1 VSGQPSLGRRA
12 AAEAIGTFA
21 LVFAGCGAVVTN
33 FERHGALGVVGIGLV
48 FFLVLLAAIGA
59 LGHVSGAHFNPGVS
73 LSFFLT
79 RHLPAR
85 DLVAYWAAQF
95 AGATL
100 AALLLLLVWPGHPA
114 DLGATVPSIA
124 SGRALALEVV
134 LTALLMLVIMSVATD
149 TRAVGAPAALAI
161 GAAVG
166 LAAIAF
172 GPLTGASLNTARSFG
187 PAVASGQFHDFWLYI
202 VGPLAGAPLGALA
215 YEFVR
220 GERPEPPTLGA
231 EPAPG
236 GDAAARRRAFPTRS

>member
-1 VSGQPSLGRRA
+1 VG
-12 AAEAIGTFA
+12 EAIGTFA
-21 LVFAGCGAVVTN
+21 LVFAGCGAIVTDA
-33 FERHGALGVVGIGLV
+33 ERHGALGTVGIGLV

-85 DLVAYWAAQF
+85 DLGAYWLAQF
-95 AGATL
+95 AGAAL
-100 AALLLLLVWPGHPA
+100 AGLLLLVIWPGHPA
-114 DLGATVPSIA
+114 DLGATMPSIA
-124 SGRALALEVV
+124 VGRALLLEAV
-134 LTALLMLVIMSVATD
+134 LTAFLMLVITSVATD

-187 PAVASGQFHDFWLYI
+187 PALASGQWHDFWIYA

-215 YEFVR
+215 YQWVR
-220 GERPEPPTLGA
+220 GQRNESDGDGA
-231 EPAPG
+231 VRLPA
-236 GDAAARRRAFPTRS
+236 